1 VSSLPPLDSLDP
13 LVVAPVLD
21 PEESLVPLEP
31 LDPVDPVVVVGVPV
45 SLIDPD
51 VNRHAPN
58 DASTSDPSR

>member
-1 VSSLPPLDSLDP
+1 MSSLPPLDSLDP

-21 PEESLVPLEP
+21 PEESLEPLEP
-31 LDPVDPVVVVGVPV
+31 LVVVGVPV

-58 DASTSDPSR
+58 EASTSDPSR

>member
-13 LVVAPVLD
+13 LVVALVVAPVLE
-21 PEESLVPLEP
+21 PEESLEP
-31 LDPVDPVVVVGVPV
+31 LDPFVVVALPV

-58 DASTSDPSR
+58 EASTSDPSR